1 VTSPGGSPRTPA
13 DRLARAADRIA
24 AEDRWHDDKPDRRRR
39 LARTLADLPEQYVHL
54 YLALPK
60 SGSAGERVS
69 GSRDAP
75 TPPDLQVDALMRD
88 IAATVTE
95 WEAAVR
101 AAAGLTPFPRSSHA
115 GGAPIARA
123 CRTLTAHIDT
133 LLALPAQRVREW
145 DPEAG
150 KKGTVAGAHFRG
162 DSTKIGKGALGRSEA
177 PDGAWVWA
185 ERTGAE
191 GARQLNRLGG
201 LAFGMLGTLR
211 LVHRLP
217 VPCPAC
223 GVMALTRE
231 DGASEVRC
239 EACGISEP
247 EGKYQH
253 FAKVMAEEMAEQ
265 MRREAQDTAG

>member
-1 VTSPGGSPRTPA
+1 MSQPGGTPRQAA
-13 DRLARAADRIA
+13 DRLAAAADRL
-24 AEDRWHDDKPDRRRR
+24 AEDGRWQDSKLDRRQR
-39 LARTLADLPEQYVHL
+39 LIRTLADLPEQYVHL

-60 SGSAGERVS
+60 AGGSGERVS

-75 TPPDLQVDALMRD
+75 TPLSLRVEALMRD
-88 IAATVTE
+88 IVAGVTE
-95 WEAAVR
+95 WERQVR
-101 AAAGLTPFPRSSHA
+101 SAAGLVPVRRAPQG
-115 GGAPIARA
+115 GGAPVARA
-123 CRTLTAHIDT
+123 CRTLTAHADT
-133 LLALPAQRVREW
+133 LLALPTCRVREW

-150 KKGTVAGAHFRG
+150 KKGVLPGAHFRG
-162 DSTKIGKGALGRSEA
+162 DATKLGRMAIPRSEA

-191 GARQLNRLGG
+191 GARELNRLGG
-201 LAFGMLGTLR
+201 RAFAVLGALR

-239 EACGISEP
+239 ESCGITEP
-247 EGKYQH
+247 EGRYQH
-253 FAKVMAEEMAEQ
+253 FAKAMADEMAEQ
-265 MRREAQDTAG
+265 EAER